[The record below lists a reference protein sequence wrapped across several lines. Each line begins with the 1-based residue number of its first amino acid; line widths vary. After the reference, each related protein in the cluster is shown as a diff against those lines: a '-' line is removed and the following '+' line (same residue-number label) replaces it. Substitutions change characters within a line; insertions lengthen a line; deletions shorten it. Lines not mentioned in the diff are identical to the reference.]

1 MGRFADL
8 ARRLNP
14 VNGVITT
21 DTGEP
26 FDRAEWGLFRQIY
39 DLQWQTVRNG
49 TSRFSGRRRGIDQEV
64 YWIGLDIPV
73 GRKLVLWVD
82 NITLTE
88 GDYDVDIFD
97 APDGFTGGTNGVKRC
112 LCGSPGTVQTD
123 IVFGVTPADEAT
135 HTQRLQSFIDVGNVP
150 GTGRPTVSPVS
161 DDAFQI
167 LFVPTV
173 IRITRVSVDAYT
185 VGYSAVAGEEDA

>member
-1 MGRFADL
+1 MGRFADI

-14 VNGVITT
+14 INGVITT

-26 FDRAEWGLFRQIY
+26 FDRAEWGLFQRSY
-39 DLQWQTVRNG
+39 DVQWQSVVNG
-49 TSRFSGRRRGIDQEV
+49 AARLSGRRRDINQEV
-64 YWIGLDIPV
+64 YWIGIEVPE
-73 GRKLVLWVD
+73 GRKLVLWGD

-88 GDYDVDIFD
+88 GDYDVDVFD

-112 LCGSPGTVQTD
+112 LCGSTGTVQTD
-123 IVFGVTPADEAT
+123 IVFGVTPENEAT
-135 HTQRLQSFIDVGNVP
+135 HTQRLQSFIDVGNIP

-161 DDAFQI
+161 DDAFQV
-167 LFVPTV
+167 LFVPTM

-185 VGYSAVAGEEDA
+185 VGYIAVAWEEDA